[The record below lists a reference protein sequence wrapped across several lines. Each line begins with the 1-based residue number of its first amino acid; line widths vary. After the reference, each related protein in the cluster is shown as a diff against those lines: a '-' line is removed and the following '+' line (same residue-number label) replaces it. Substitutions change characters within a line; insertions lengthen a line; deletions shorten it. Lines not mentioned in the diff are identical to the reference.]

1 MLHNPTKKDDSNI
14 IQSCAEVSDVLG
26 GPFVSEMSMHENIQG
41 VSFPYK
47 SQYIININIVSRN
60 NYSIV

>member
-47 SQYIININIVSRN
+47 SQYIININIV
-60 NYSIV
+60 